1 MNARLYA
8 FDERCT
14 GELRVPPWSLEAEQA
29 VLGGLMLAPEMLVKI
44 ADWITPENFYRRD
57 HQLIYRA
64 ILELDSKR
72 QPCDAVTLMDW
83 FHSQGLSAE
92 VDGGAYLIELAS
104 TTPSAANIVAYAE
117 IVVDKARLRELID
130 VGTRL
135 QDAGFQPE
143 GRETRDLIAEA
154 EHAIAR
160 LADRPRIGGIKT
172 MQEVARRWF
181 DDLQCRYSDK
191 GRLYGLPTPWGKF
204 NAMTGGLAPGQL
216 IILAARPGMGKS
228 AWAVNV
234 ATANALH
241 GKRVLFFNLEMTDV
255 SIFNR
260 CIASVMNV
268 PLQWLREPNDDC
280 PDSEMFWS
288 QVTEGVRRMRDAGL
302 MIDDTPGLNREQIM
316 ARARREH
323 LRQPVDL
330 IIIDHLH
337 LMPLPGKTR
346 ETVEIGE
353 ITRDLKGL
361 GKELG
366 CPVVL
371 LAQLNRGVEAR
382 QNKRPVM
389 KDLRESGNIE
399 QDADLIVFLYRDDYY
414 AEQEDR
420 ASEYP
425 GFLEINIAKQREG
438 QTGRVWARS
447 RLAYG
452 YIDDYEGE
460 PPQGRVSVVSAPS
473 KARMRWS
480 QYRDDQG

>member
-1 MNARLYA
+1 M
-8 FDERCT
+8 
-14 GELRVPPWSLEAEQA
+14 PPWSLEAEQA

-44 ADWITPENFYRRD
+44 ADWITPENFYRCD

-72 QPCDAVTLMDW
+72 QPCDVVTLMDW

-135 QDAGFQPE
+135 QDAGFKPE

-160 LADRPRIGGIKT
+160 LADRPRVGGIKT

-241 GKRVLFFNLEMTDV
+241 GKRVLF
-255 SIFNR
+255 
-260 CIASVMNV
+260 
-268 PLQWLREPNDDC
+268 
-280 PDSEMFWS
+280 
-288 QVTEGVRRMRDAGL
+288 
-302 MIDDTPGLNREQIM
+302 
-316 ARARREH
+316 
-323 LRQPVDL
+323 
-330 IIIDHLH
+330 
-337 LMPLPGKTR
+337 
-346 ETVEIGE
+346 
-353 ITRDLKGL
+353 
-361 GKELG
+361 
-366 CPVVL
+366 
-371 LAQLNRGVEAR
+371 
-382 QNKRPVM
+382 
-389 KDLRESGNIE
+389 
-399 QDADLIVFLYRDDYY
+399 
-414 AEQEDR
+414 
-420 ASEYP
+420 
-425 GFLEINIAKQREG
+425 
-438 QTGRVWARS
+438 
-447 RLAYG
+447 
-452 YIDDYEGE
+452 
-460 PPQGRVSVVSAPS
+460 
-473 KARMRWS
+473 
-480 QYRDDQG
+480 

>member
-1 MNARLYA
+1 
-8 FDERCT
+8 
-14 GELRVPPWSLEAEQA
+14 
-29 VLGGLMLAPEMLVKI
+29 MLAPEMLVKI
-44 ADWITPENFYRRD
+44 ADWITSENFYRRD

-72 QPCDAVTLMDW
+72 QPCDVVTLMDW

-135 QDAGFQPE
+135 QDAGFKPE

-160 LADRPRIGGIKT
+160 LADRPRVGGIKT

-337 LMPLPGKTR
+337 LMPLPGRRVKR
-346 ETVEIGE
+346 W
-353 ITRDLKGL
+353 RL
-361 GKELG
+361 GKS
-366 CPVVL
+366 P
-371 LAQLNRGVEAR
+371 AI
-382 QNKRPVM
+382 
-389 KDLRESGNIE
+389 LR
-399 QDADLIVFLYRDDYY
+399 D
-414 AEQEDR
+414 
-420 ASEYP
+420 
-425 GFLEINIAKQREG
+425 
-438 QTGRVWARS
+438 
-447 RLAYG
+447 
-452 YIDDYEGE
+452 
-460 PPQGRVSVVSAPS
+460 
-473 KARMRWS
+473 
-480 QYRDDQG
+480 